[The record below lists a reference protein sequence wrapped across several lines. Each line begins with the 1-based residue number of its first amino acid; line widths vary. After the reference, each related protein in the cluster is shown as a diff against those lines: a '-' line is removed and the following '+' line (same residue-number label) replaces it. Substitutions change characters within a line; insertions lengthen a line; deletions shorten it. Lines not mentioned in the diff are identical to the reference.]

1 MKIIIVGIGKLGEYL
16 TRNLVKENNEITVID
31 NDYTTSKDLINN
43 VDVNYVDGSG
53 MDPNVLIEAGV
64 KSADLVISVMDKDE
78 SNIMCSLLS
87 KKLGAKN
94 TIARVRGLEYSNMIN
109 TLKEELGLSMT
120 INPELL

>member
-53 MDPNVLIEAGV
+53 LDPNVLIEAGV
-64 KSADLVISVMDKDE
+64 KTPLLQNGDFRSDE
-78 SNIMCSLLS
+78 C
-87 KKLGAKN
+87 
-94 TIARVRGLEYSNMIN
+94 IAL
-109 TLKEELGLSMT
+109 LKEADIVVT
-120 INPELL
+120 NPPFSLFREYRY